1 MLATRAQLA
10 QTLHVSR
17 ARIAQYCTAG
27 LPSLT
32 NDGFDPRDACEW
44 VVASLEPRAGC
55 VAINHARRWL
65 AQRQPDELT
74 GAEIAMLRCALN
86 DAR

>member
-1 MLATRAQLA
+1 MPATRAQLA
-10 QTLHVSR
+10 QTTSAEPASLN
-17 ARIAQYCTAG
+17 TAPLG
-27 LPSLT
+27 CLT
-32 NDGFDPRDACEW
+32 DDRFDLRDACELM
-44 VVASLEPRAGC
+44 VASPEPRAGC

-74 GAEIAMLRCALN
+74 GAEIAMLRCALD